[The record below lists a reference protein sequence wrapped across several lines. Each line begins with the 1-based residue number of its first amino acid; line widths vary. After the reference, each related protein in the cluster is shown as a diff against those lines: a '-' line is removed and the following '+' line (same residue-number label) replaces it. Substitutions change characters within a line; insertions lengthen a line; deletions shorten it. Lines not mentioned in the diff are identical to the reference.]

1 MSITSK
7 RRKMRNATTH
17 VEVAQV
23 VAAQDARVV
32 EAQEA
37 QSAEAQAVA
46 LQAQAEQDMLGADAQ
61 EDAQEDGA
69 EQDAQDGKKRARKP
83 VLCGANGKPL
93 HGLTVTPAGY
103 TLGGAR
109 LVRQQFTS
117 AAAWYAHM
125 VNVQA
130 LWGAHYSA
138 LAQDALANPAKYAKA
153 SSAAIAKEENA
164 RLLAKAGKLEQALLA
179 AGYTP
184 EQIAAIV

>member
-7 RRKMRNATTH
+7 RRRALAM
-17 VEVAQV
+17 VVVPV
-23 VAAQDARVV
+23 VA
-32 EAQEA
+32 EA

-46 LQAQAEQDMLGADAQ
+46 LQAQAEQDMLGADVQ
-61 EDAQEDGA
+61 EDVQEDGA
-69 EQDAQDGKKRARKP
+69 EGSKRKRKP

-93 HGLTVTPAGY
+93 HGLTATPSGY

-109 LVRQQFTS
+109 LVRQQFVS

-138 LAQDALANPAKYAKA
+138 LAADALDNPAKYAKA
-153 SSAAIAKEENA
+153 SSAALAKEENT